1 MTDPDIIDL
10 EGQPDVDVAGKKV
23 APENAELESQ
33 ELWLAG
39 LLELDDKLGPNIAN
53 HAAPRRRRPDFRR
66 LKEALRAQPPELAT
80 LFGEPLN
87 RPGDS
92 ARSGLWRRL
101 NWPATRIVWQLAALV
116 CGLSLALSLLAFIA
130 DLDAALTPRTDARQ
144 ATLDRAVE
152 RASEAAGSAPAPLL
166 PPREAKTPLVQQSG
180 SEGNPPAAPAGESS
194 PSESLSEG
202 SRRGLSAAL
211 PAAAR
216 VRQEMRGDHD
226 LDKGAPAH
234 SSGLGD
240 RATTLPGQPGR
251 ADEMAATEGTLRRLV
266 EQASTPAAAYERGY
280 LLQQQERYAEA
291 ADSYQRAVR
300 LAPDRA
306 YILYDLGDVLAKL
319 GRLDEA
325 AASFERAAALDPTN
339 PFILYDW
346 GWALERAGELKLAK
360 DRYREALAAGAD
372 SVAGSNARARLHA
385 LGWPSASSN

>member
-1 MTDPDIIDL
+1 MTDPDIIEL
-10 EGQPDVDVAGKKV
+10 EGQPDVDVAGKKA
-23 APENAELESQ
+23 APENADLEPQ

-53 HAAPRRRRPDFRR
+53 DAAPRRQRPDFRR
-66 LKEALRAQPPELAT
+66 LKEALRTQPPELAA
-80 LFGEPLN
+80 LFGEPVS

-101 NWPATRIVWQLAALV
+101 NWPATRTVWQLAAVV

-144 ATLDRAVE
+144 ATLDRAAE
-152 RASEAAGSAPAPLL
+152 RTSEAAGSAPAPLL
-166 PPREAKTPLVQQSG
+166 PPREAITPLAQQSG
-180 SEGNPPAAPAGESS
+180 SDGNPPAAPAGANS
-194 PSESLSEG
+194 PNERLSGG

-211 PAAAR
+211 PAASCVHR
-216 VRQEMRGDHD
+216 EMRGDHD
-226 LDKGAPAH
+226 LDKGTSAH

-240 RATTLPGQPGR
+240 RATMLLGR
-251 ADEMAATEGTLRRLV
+251 ADEMAAPEGTLRRSV
-266 EQASTPAAAYERGY
+266 EQASTPAAAYELGY
-280 LLQQQERYAEA
+280 PLQQQERYAEA
-291 ADSYQRAVR
+291 ATSYQRAVQ

-306 YILYDLGDVLAKL
+306 YMLYDLGTVLAKL
-319 GRLDEA
+319 GRLEEA

-360 DRYREALAAGAD
+360 ERYGEALAAGAD
-372 SVAGSNARARLHA
+372 SVAGSNARARLDA
-385 LGWPSASSN
+385 LGWPLASRY

>member
-1 MTDPDIIDL
+1 MTDPDVEL
-10 EGQPDVDVAGKKV
+10 EGQPKVDVAGKKP
-23 APENAELESQ
+23 APEDAELRQQ

-53 HAAPRRRRPDFRR
+53 DAAPKRRRPDFRR
-66 LKEALRAQPPELAT
+66 LKEALRTQPPELAAR
-80 LFGEPLN
+80 FGEPLN

-92 ARSGLWRRL
+92 ARNGLWRRL
-101 NWPATRIVWQLAALV
+101 NWPATRIVWQVAALV

-144 ATLDRAVE
+144 ATLDRAAE

-166 PPREAKTPLVQQSG
+166 PPREAIIPLAQQSG
-180 SEGNPPAAPAGESS
+180 SDGNPPAAPAGANS
-194 PSESLSEG
+194 PNERLSGG

-211 PAAAR
+211 PAASCVHR
-216 VRQEMRGDHD
+216 ELRGNHD
-226 LDKGAPAH
+226 LDKGTSAH

-240 RATTLPGQPGR
+240 RATMLLGQPAR
-251 ADEMAATEGTLRRLV
+251 ADEMAATEGTLRRSV
-266 EQASTPAAAYERGY
+266 EQASTPAAAYELGY

-291 ADSYQRAVR
+291 ANSYQRAVQ

-306 YILYDLGDVLAKL
+306 YMLYNLGTVLAKL

-339 PFILYDW
+339 PFNLYDW

-360 DRYREALAAGAD
+360 DRYGEALAAGAD
-372 SVAGSNARARLHA
+372 SVAGSNARARLDA
-385 LGWPSASSN
+385 LGWPWASRY